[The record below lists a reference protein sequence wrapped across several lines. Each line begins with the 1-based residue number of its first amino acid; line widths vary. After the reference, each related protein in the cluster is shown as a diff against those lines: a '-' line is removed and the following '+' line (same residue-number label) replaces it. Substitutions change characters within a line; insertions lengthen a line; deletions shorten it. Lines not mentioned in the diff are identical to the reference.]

1 MSPRSVWNAF
11 TASGRTAEE
20 NDVWNHVA
28 KLGALRKQYEA
39 LRNGKSLDLLDEEQ
53 QLAYAR
59 VASEEPVLVVFNNDT
74 KPANVSFDVSMIKQ
88 FPPNSPLTDALG
100 KIGNT
105 QLKNGKFNMTIP
117 ARTAGIFVREYV
129 R

>member
-1 MSPRSVWNAF
+1 M
-11 TASGRTAEE
+11 EE

-105 QLKNGKFNMTIP
+105 QLKNGKFNLTIP
-117 ARTAGIFVREYV
+117 SRSAGIFVREYV